1 VSGRA
6 PRAVIFGLGG
16 LALSDEERRFF
27 VAADPLGFILF
38 TRNCAEP
45 GQVRALVDELKAT
58 VGRGDAPILIDQEG
72 GRVQRLK
79 PPLWRAAPP
88 SAMFGALCDRE
99 EQPAVEAA
107 HLNARLLAAE
117 LAELGI
123 SVNCAPVLDVRQPC
137 GHEIIGDRAF
147 GADAATVALLGRA
160 TCAGLL
166 EGGVLPVL
174 KHVPGHGRA
183 RRDSHEELPTVDAP
197 LKELQAVDFA
207 PFAAL
212 SDMPLAMTAHV
223 VYAAVD
229 PNAPATTS
237 AKVLG
242 DVVRGMIGFDGLLIS
257 DDLCM
262 RALVGTPGQR
272 ATAALAAGCD
282 IVLHCNGDLDE
293 MREVADASP
302 SLTAK
307 ARARMERALAMR
319 WRAQPFDRAGAHL
332 RLAALVGTTVNA

>member
-1 VSGRA
+1 VSGRT

-16 LALSDEERRFF
+16 LALSDQERRFF
-27 VAADPLGFILF
+27 AAADPLGFILF
-38 TRNCAEP
+38 ARNCAEP
-45 GQVRALVDELKAT
+45 AQVRTLVDELKAI
-58 VGRGDAPILIDQEG
+58 VGRSDAPVLIDQEG

-88 SAMFGALCDRE
+88 AATFGALCDRE

-117 LAELGI
+117 LADLGI

-137 GHEIIGDRAF
+137 AHEIIGDRAF

-183 RRDSHEELPTVDAP
+183 TRDSHEQLPIVDAP
-197 LKELQAVDFA
+197 LEELRSVDFA

-212 SDMPLAMTAHV
+212 ADMPLAMTAHV
-223 VYAAVD
+223 VYAAID

-242 DVVRGMIGFDGLLIS
+242 RIVRDMIGFDGLLIS

-262 RALVGTPGQR
+262 RALVGKPAER
-272 ATAALAAGCD
+272 AAAALVAGCD
-282 IVLHCNGDLDE
+282 VALHCNGDLDE
-293 MREVADASP
+293 MREIADASP

-307 ARARMERALAMR
+307 ARARLDRALAMLTP
-319 WRAQPFDRAGAHL
+319 AQPFNRATAHL
-332 RLAALVGTTVNA
+332 RLAALTGTTVDA